1 MTYKTILVCLNEIAR
16 NSVLLNL
23 ASAIAVKQDAHVIGL
38 YVLPAVSVYPV
49 VAPGMFAQLVEEF
62 RDSFTA
68 RSAEVRQQFELHMRK
83 QALHSEWRLVD
94 SNLPDV
100 APTVIEHAFQSDLVV
115 VSQVDPHNATGI
127 EADFAER
134 VVMES
139 GRPVLVVPV
148 YGDFSEC
155 GRRALVAWNGRRE
168 AARAAFDAVPLLK
181 TCDGVHVTW
190 LDPQKSLDV
199 AGSLPGASLPGAE
212 LATALARHGI
222 KVTAEGL
229 PTSGI
234 GVGEAL
240 LSHAS
245 DLGADLLVMGACGHS
260 RTREYVFGGAT
271 RTIFDSM
278 TVPVL
283 MSH

>member
-1 MTYKTILVCLNEIAR
+1 MAYKTILVCLNEVAR
-16 NSVLLNL
+16 NQVLLKL
-23 ASAIAVKQDAHVIGL
+23 AGDIAAKQNAHVVGL
-38 YVLPAVSVYPV
+38 YVLPAVRIYPAV
-49 VAPGMFAQLVEEF
+49 GPGVFAEVVEEF
-62 RDSFTA
+62 RDSFKA
-68 RSAEVRQQFELHMRK
+68 RSAEVRRQFEDHMRN
-83 QALHSEWRLVD
+83 QAVAFEWRFVD
-94 SNLPDV
+94 SNLAELATP
-100 APTVIEHAFQSDLVV
+100 VIEHAFQCDLVV
-115 VSQVDPHNATGI
+115 ISQLDRDSDSGI

-148 YGDFSEC
+148 YGTFSEC
-155 GRRALVAWNGRRE
+155 GRRAMVAWNGRRE

-181 TCDGVHVTW
+181 ACDTVHVTW

-199 AGSLPGASLPGAE
+199 PGSLPGAE
-212 LATALARHGI
+212 LAAALSRHGI
-222 KVTAEGL
+222 DVTAEAL
-229 PTSGI
+229 PTAGI

-240 LSHAS
+240 LSHVS
-245 DLGADLLVMGACGHS
+245 DLGADLLVMGAYGHS